1 MGLSE
6 RASEPGAATP
16 RAANNN
22 RVLWI
27 YQAFSSAAHTHA
39 QCEGVEMLRP
49 VPWVNRGFRLG
60 RLRLRACLRA
70 YRSDEAGATA
80 IEFAIVAL
88 PFLMLLA
95 GIISVGL
102 YYFQVSTIEN
112 AAWQAARAIR
122 TGQLQ
127 QSSGTYTGLTTDA
140 QRKAAFKTAFC
151 ARAAGLPNCSSKSVV
166 IVQSST
172 AFSGIS
178 TPSCTS
184 NGSMISDATA
194 AFSPGQTSAVVLVT
208 VCYAWELGGKLP
220 FMKLG
225 TLSDGSFLMQASV
238 AFRTEPY

>member
-1 MGLSE
+1 
-6 RASEPGAATP
+6 
-16 RAANNN
+16 
-22 RVLWI
+22 
-27 YQAFSSAAHTHA
+27 
-39 QCEGVEMLRP
+39 MLP
-49 VPWVNRGFRLG
+49 MSWVNRGFRRS
-60 RLRLRACLRA
+60 RLRLHAFLHS
-70 YRSDEAGATA
+70 YRSDEAGASA

-95 GIISVGL
+95 GIISVSL

-140 QRKAAFKTAFC
+140 QRKDAFKIAFC
-151 ARAAGLPNCSSKSVV
+151 ARAVGLPNCSAKSVV

-178 TPSCTS
+178 APSCTS
-184 NGSMISDATA
+184 SGSMISQASA
-194 AFSPGQTSAVVLVT
+194 AFAPGQTSSVVMVT
-208 VCYAWELGGKLP
+208 VCYGWELGGKLP

-225 TLSDGSFLMQASV
+225 TLNDGSFLMQASV

>member
-1 MGLSE
+1 MQPMS
-6 RASEPGAATP
+6 
-16 RAANNN
+16 
-22 RVLWI
+22 
-27 YQAFSSAAHTHA
+27 
-39 QCEGVEMLRP
+39 
-49 VPWVNRGFRLG
+49 WVNRGFG
-60 RLRLRACLRA
+60 QSRLRLRARLRA
-70 YRSDEAGATA
+70 FRSDEAGSSA

-88 PFLMLLA
+88 PFLMLLG
-95 GIISVGL
+95 GIISVSL

-127 QSSGTYTGLTTDA
+127 QSSGTYSGLTTDA

-151 ARAAGLPNCSSKSVV
+151 ARAVGLPNCSAKSVV

-178 TPSCTS
+178 TPSCTTA
-184 NGSMISDATA
+184 GSMISDTSA
-194 AFSPGQTSAVVLVT
+194 AFVPGGTSSVVLVT
-208 VCYAWELGGKLP
+208 VCYAWEFGGKLP